1 MIKRS
6 QIKRTPEQI
15 REITCQRSDAV
26 ALAWE
31 RERSLILQG
40 KGTRNWN
47 ERQQREI
54 LERGSVRG
62 FEGHHMISVQISA
75 ELAGDPDN
83 IQFLTWREHLQAHRA
98 NYFNPT
104 NGYYDPATGKMHSF
118 RKGVPHQPA
127 PVALSV
133 ISPVLL
139 AAMNKLQTS
148 GKNVPG
154 NETGAEENTK
164 GNTVGSG
171 KNKVKNIGGSSGSQ
185 GGTGM
190 INVDEQKYEDMI
202 STLQNF
208 ASAIDERVGNMM
220 ALTQNCSS
228 IMDGDEAV
236 GKAIEKMRDVEKAYL
251 EAAKEALSIAQT
263 MSQELQE
270 YRELK
275 AQAASD
281 D

>member
-6 QIKRTPEQI
+6 QVKRTPEQI
-15 REITCQRSDAV
+15 RKITCQRSDAV

-31 RERSLILQG
+31 REKALILQG
-40 KGTRNWN
+40 KGTRDWN

-62 FEGHHMISVQISA
+62 FEGHHMISVQISD

-83 IQFLTWREHLQAHRA
+83 IQFLTWREHLQAHGG

-127 PVALSV
+127 PAALSV

-139 AAMNKLQTS
+139 AAMSRQQGS
-148 GKNVPG
+148 DGAGKDG
-154 NETGAEENTK
+154 QGSAS
-164 GNTVGSG
+164 GSG
-171 KNKVKNIGGSSGSQ
+171 KNSIEKTGGSSGSQ

-190 INVDEQKYEDMI
+190 INVDEQKYEEMI
-202 STLQNF
+202 SALSTF
-208 ASAIDERVGNMM
+208 ASAIDERVGEMM

-236 GKAIEKMRDVEKAYL
+236 EKAISKMRDVEKAYL
-251 EAAKEALSIAQT
+251 EGAKEALSIAQT
-263 MSQELQE
+263 MSQELQQ
-270 YRELK
+270 YRDLK